1 MPRSSDAREQA
12 IATTAKLLCRQGY
25 AATGLTEVLELSG
38 APKGS
43 FYFHFPGGKE
53 QLATEAVQAADSFV
67 AHTISS
73 TLQKSTSPHEAVKA
87 LASRFA
93 EWLEQSEFTEGCPV
107 TTVTLETAPGS
118 GALFDACAASLATW
132 QAVIARYLQD
142 NGYSV
147 QRAAMLANVIM
158 CSLEG
163 AFVLSRAQQ
172 DRQPFTDAADILVEL
187 L

>member
-67 AHTISS
+67 AHAIAT
-73 TLQKSTSPHEAVKA
+73 TLRNAASPQEAVQA
-87 LASRFA
+87 LANRFA
-93 EWLEQSEFTEGCPV
+93 DWLEQSNFTEGCPV

-118 GALFDACAASLATW
+118 GDLSDACAASFVAW
-132 QAVIARYLQD
+132 QDLVASYLVEND
-142 NGYSV
+142 YSAD
-147 QRAAMLANVIM
+147 RAAKLANLIM
-158 CSLEG
+158 CALEG
-163 AFVLSRAQQ
+163 AFVLARSQMSRE
-172 DRQPFTDAADILVEL
+172 PFVDASELLVEL